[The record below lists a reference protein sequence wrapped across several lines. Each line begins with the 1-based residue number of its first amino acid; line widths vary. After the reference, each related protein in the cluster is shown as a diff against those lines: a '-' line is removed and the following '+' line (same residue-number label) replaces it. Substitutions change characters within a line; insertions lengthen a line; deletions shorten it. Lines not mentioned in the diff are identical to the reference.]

1 MPNWLYLL
9 FHFLYTLG
17 LAVWIGG
24 AVALGALAAPKL
36 FSALPRAEAGA
47 IFGPILRRFSR
58 VRLAAVALI
67 LVGAGVQHWK
77 WETHAATPWIAIRW
91 TAIAFLTITVAYEIT
106 VLEPA
111 LARRDERF
119 GALHRRSEVLMKASL
134 IAALVALF
142 LS

>member
-1 MPNWLYLL
+1 LPNWLYLL
-9 FHFLYTLG
+9 FHFLYTAG

-36 FSALPRAEAGA
+36 FAALPRAEAGA

-58 VRLAAVALI
+58 LRLAAIVLVI
-67 LVGAGVQHWK
+67 VGAGVKYVK
-77 WETHAATPWIAIRW
+77 WESHAATPWITVRW
-91 TAIAFLTITVAYEIT
+91 LAIAFMAVCVVYEIL

-119 GALHRRSEVLMKASL
+119 ARLHRRSETLMKASL
-134 IAALVALF
+134 FAAFVALF
-142 LS
+142 FS

>member
-1 MPNWLYLL
+1 LPNWLYLL

-24 AVALGALAAPKL
+24 AIALGALAAPKL
-36 FSALPRAEAGA
+36 FGALPRAEAGA

-58 VRLAAVALI
+58 VRLAAIALI
-67 LVGAGVQHWK
+67 LIGAVVQHWK
-77 WETHAATPWIAIRW
+77 WETHASTPWIALRW
-91 TAIAFLTITVAYEIT
+91 AAIALMTIIVVYEIT

-111 LARRDERF
+111 MAKRDERF
-119 GALHRRSEVLMKASL
+119 SSLHRRSELLMKTSL

-142 LS
+142 FS